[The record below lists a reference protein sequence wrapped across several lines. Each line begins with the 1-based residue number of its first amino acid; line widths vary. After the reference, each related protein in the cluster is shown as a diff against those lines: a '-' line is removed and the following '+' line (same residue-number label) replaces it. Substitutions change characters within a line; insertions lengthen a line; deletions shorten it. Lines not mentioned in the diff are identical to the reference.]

1 MKSANKVNP
10 SKTDVKQK
18 KQVTAKS
25 QCYENTLKKNPN
37 KITLYLRDEIGFK
50 NDILGNEYFFKHLLL
65 QILHI

>member
-50 NDILGNEYFFKHLLL
+50 NDFPRE
-65 QILHI
+65 